1 MAVFDVGGRIL
12 NDIKEKEI
20 RGLPGRGPVAGL
32 AVALPFHGD
41 DIGRRGLV
49 SDAPRVP
56 GGYLIIDGLGEDMK
70 TTGRGDPPAGHGVHG
85 RDPFGVVSVDK
96 VSRGRGERPFVLLHY
111 FPRHPL
117 AHGVH
122 DGGSV
127 GVPPID
133 QSSRDIGP
141 VAQPPLPWEGIDG
154 IESEGNL
161 KGGIRDVMESGDE
174 IIPIIRR
181 IAVAVRQAGVVIS
194 QPGVEGNLRLLIGD
208 RKTDGEFP
216 RRVGTLEILED
227 VRRHLKTP

>member
-70 TTGRGDPPAGHGVHG
+70 TTGRGDASAGHGVHR
-85 RDPFGVVSVDK
+85 RDPLGVVSVDK
-96 VSRGRGERPFVLLHY
+96 VSRGRGERPFVLLDD
-111 FPRHPL
+111 FPRHSL

-127 GVPPID
+127 GVPSID
-133 QSSRDIGP
+133 QSARDIGP
-141 VAQPPLPWEGIDG
+141 IAQPPLPWECIDG

-161 KGGIRDVMESGDE
+161 KGGIRDEMEGSDEIVPIEGIVPIPVGESGVIE
-174 IIPIIRR
+174 GQARFEGKFGLI
-181 IAVAVRQAGVVIS
+181 VR
-194 QPGVEGNLRLLIGD
+194 D
-208 RKTDGEFP
+208 RKADG
-216 RRVGTLEILED
+216 
-227 VRRHLKTP
+227 